1 MHLLA
6 AMPGNDHLAR
16 IMLQDEVFVQALEGT
31 WTTGLVSPVN
41 TMRFTGRLNVDKG
54 NQPWWVL
61 VGTAANVAG
70 FDIFGP

>member
-1 MHLLA
+1 MYLLA

-41 TMRFTGRLNVDKG
+41 TMSFTGAHNVDKG

-61 VGTAANVAG
+61 VGTGAHVAG
-70 FDIFGP
+70 FNIFGP